1 MYKNTII
8 WWYYILTS
16 LCIIS
21 LVVLLNTLPYVNEK
35 IKVVVVVPLYLYDI
49 RVDVY
54 NFFSFLLLF
63 NIIFLYFVL
72 VKAIKVSVL
81 LLTKNPDTN

>member
-81 LLTKNPDTN
+81 LLTKNPD

>member
-21 LVVLLNTLPYVNEK
+21 LVVLLNTLLYVNEK